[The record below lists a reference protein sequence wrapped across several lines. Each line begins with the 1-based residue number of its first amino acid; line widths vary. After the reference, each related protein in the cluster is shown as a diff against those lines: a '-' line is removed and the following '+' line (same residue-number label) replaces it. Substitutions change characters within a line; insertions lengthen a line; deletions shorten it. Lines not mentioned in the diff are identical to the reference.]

1 MTDIRKLIDSQPIS
15 GLQYTVIAVCFLMNV
30 LDGMDVLIISYAAQ
44 ALATEWA
51 ISPEALG
58 IVFSA
63 GLFGMT
69 AGALVLAPLAD
80 YLGRRSLILFCLV
93 VMSAGILLTA
103 YAQNVT
109 QLTALRFAS
118 GLGIGAMLA
127 SVATMAAEYAP
138 DRRKNL
144 MVSIVL
150 SGYPVGAT
158 LSGVVAASI
167 IPEFGWRTM
176 FTVAGLTTALAFPL
190 VYLFLPESLNFLV
203 KVRPGNA
210 LEKANRILRS
220 MDCAELSEFPP
231 AAEPAAHSKVSSL
244 FADGRSAPTLWLWL
258 AFFMSFATLY
268 FLTSWIPLLAANTG
282 LSPRLAIYAGAVF
295 NLGAIFGILLQG
307 YSSQI
312 LGLRRSIGVFLVGT
326 AVLMVVF
333 GYISGSIA
341 VLILFGLIGFA
352 MQGGFTGLYSIAAR
366 LYPTE
371 VRTTGVGWAIGAG
384 RTGAIAGPIL
394 GGILIGIGLSMSTN
408 FIVFAV
414 PVVVAAV
421 ATVLIRSKEIS

>member
-1 MTDIRKLIDSQPIS
+1 MSDIRKLIDSQPIS
-15 GLQYTVIAVCFLMNV
+15 RLQYTVIALCFLMNV
-30 LDGMDVLIISYAAQ
+30 LDGMDVLIISYAAR

-80 YLGRRSLILFCLV
+80 YLGRRSLILVCLLI
-93 VMSAGILLTA
+93 MSAGMLLTA
-103 YAQNVT
+103 YAQDIT
-109 QLTALRFAS
+109 QLTILRFAS

-127 SVATMAAEYAP
+127 SAATMAAEYAP

-144 MVSIVL
+144 LVSIVL

-158 LSGVVAASI
+158 LSGVAAAWI

-176 FTVAGLTTALAFPL
+176 FTVAGLASVVAFPL
-190 VYLFLPESLNFLV
+190 VYLFLPESLDFLI
-203 KVRPGNA
+203 KVRPANA
-210 LEKANRILRS
+210 LAKGNKILKS
-220 MDCAELSEFPP
+220 MGCALLSEFPP
-231 AAEPAAHSKVSSL
+231 AAAPAAHSKLSAL
-244 FADGRSAPTLWLWL
+244 FADGRREPTLWLWL

-282 LSPRLAIYAGAVF
+282 LSPSLAIYAGAVF

-312 LGLRRSIGVFLVGT
+312 LGLRRSISVFLIGT

-341 VLILFGLIGFA
+341 VLVLFGLIGFA
-352 MQGGFTGLYSIAAR
+352 MQGGFTGLYSVATR

-394 GGILIGIGLSMSTN
+394 GGILIGMGKGEGRE
-408 FIVFAV
+408 
-414 PVVVAAV
+414 PG
-421 ATVLIRSKEIS
+421 RRRCP

>member
-1 MTDIRKLIDSQPIS
+1 MSDIRKLIDSQPIS
-15 GLQYTVIAVCFLMNV
+15 GLQCTVIALCFLMNV
-30 LDGMDVLIISYAAQ
+30 LDGMDVLIISYAAP
-44 ALATEWA
+44 ALAREWA

-69 AGALVLAPLAD
+69 AGALLLAPLAD

-109 QLTALRFAS
+109 QLTVLRFVS

-127 SVATMAAEYAP
+127 SAATMAAEYAP

-144 MVSIVL
+144 LVSIVL

-176 FTVAGLTTALAFPL
+176 FIVAGLTTALAFPL

-203 KVRPGNA
+203 KVRPANA
-210 LEKANRILRS
+210 LKKANRILRS
-220 MDCAELSEFPP
+220 MDCAELREFPP
-231 AAEPAAHSKVSSL
+231 AAEPAAHSKVSAL
-244 FADGRSAPTLWLWL
+244 FADGRRAPTLWLWL

-268 FLTSWIPLLAANTG
+268 FLISWIPLLAANTG
-282 LSPRLAIYAGAVF
+282 LSPSLAIYAGAVF
-295 NLGAIFGILLQG
+295 NLGAIFGIVLQG

-312 LGLRRSIGVFLVGT
+312 LGLRRSIGVFLAGT

-333 GYISGSIA
+333 GYISGSTA
-341 VLILFGLIGFA
+341 VLVLFGLIGFA
-352 MQGGFTGLYSIAAR
+352 MQGGFTGLYSVAAR

-384 RTGAIAGPIL
+384 RTGAIVGPVL
-394 GGILIGIGLSMSTN
+394 GGILIGIGLSMSAN

-414 PVVVAAV
+414 PVVVAAI
-421 ATVLIRSKEIS
+421 ATALIRSPEIS

>member
-176 FTVAGLTTALAFPL
+176 FTVAGLTTALALPL
-190 VYLFLPESLNFLV
+190 VYLLLPESLNFLV
-203 KVRPGNA
+203 KVRPAKA

-341 VLILFGLIGFA
+341 VLVLFGLIGFA
-352 MQGGFTGLYSIAAR
+352 VQGGFTGLYSIAAR

>member
-1 MTDIRKLIDSQPIS
+1 MSDIRKLIDSQPIS
-15 GLQYTVIAVCFLMNV
+15 GLQYTVIALCFLMNV
-30 LDGMDVLIISYAAQ
+30 LDGMDVLIISYAAP
-44 ALATEWA
+44 ALAMEWA

-63 GLFGMT
+63 GLLGMT
-69 AGALVLAPLAD
+69 VGAVVLAPLAD

-103 YAQNVT
+103 YAQNLT
-109 QLTALRFAS
+109 QLAALRFAS

-127 SVATMAAEYAP
+127 SAAIMAAEYAP

-144 MVSIVL
+144 LVSIVL

-167 IPEFGWRTM
+167 IPEFGWRIM

-190 VYLFLPESLNFLV
+190 VYVLLPESLNFLV
-203 KVRPGNA
+203 KVRPANA

-231 AAEPAAHSKVSSL
+231 VAARAAHSKVSSL
-244 FADGRSAPTLWLWL
+244 FTAGNRAPTLWLWL

-268 FLTSWIPLLAANTG
+268 FLLSWIPLLVANTG
-282 LSPRLAIYAGAVF
+282 LSPSLAIYAGAVF

-341 VLILFGLIGFA
+341 VLVLFGLIGFG
-352 MQGGFTGLYSIAAR
+352 MQGGFTGLYSVAAR

-371 VRTTGVGWAIGAG
+371 VRATGVGWAIGAG
-384 RTGAIAGPIL
+384 RTGAIVGPVL
-394 GGILIGIGLSMSTN
+394 GGLLIGIGLSMSAN
-408 FIVFAV
+408 FIVFV
-414 PVVVAAV
+414 IPVVVAAV
-421 ATVLIRSKEIS
+421 ATALIRSAEIS

>member
-176 FTVAGLTTALAFPL
+176 FTVAGLTTALALPL
-190 VYLFLPESLNFLV
+190 VYLLLPESLNFLV
-203 KVRPGNA
+203 KVRPAKA

-244 FADGRSAPTLWLWL
+244 FSDGRSAPTLWLWL

-341 VLILFGLIGFA
+341 VLVLFGLIGFA
-352 MQGGFTGLYSIAAR
+352 VQGGFTGLYSIAAR

>member
-1 MTDIRKLIDSQPIS
+1 MNDIRELIDSRPMT
-15 GLQYTVIAVCFLMNV
+15 GLQYTVIILCFLLNV
-30 LDGMDVLIISYAAQ
+30 VDGMDVLVISYAAR

-58 IVFSA
+58 VVFSA

-69 AGALVLAPLAD
+69 AGALFLAPIAD
-80 YLGRRSLILFCLV
+80 YLGRRTLILFCLV

-103 YAQNVT
+103 YAQNIT
-109 QLTALRFAS
+109 QLTALRFAT

-127 SVATMAAEYAP
+127 SAATMTAEYAP
-138 DRRKNL
+138 DRRKNFL
-144 MVSIVL
+144 VSAVL
-150 SGYPVGAT
+150 AGYPVGAT

-176 FTVAGLTTALAFPL
+176 FTVAGLATALAFPL

-203 KVRPGNA
+203 KVRPANA

-220 MDCAELSEFPP
+220 MGCSELSELPIAV
-231 AAEPAAHSKVSSL
+231 AAAARSKVSSL
-244 FADGRSAPTLWLWL
+244 FAAGKNAPTLWLWL

-268 FLTSWIPLLAANTG
+268 FLLSWIPLLAASTE

-307 YSSQI
+307 YSSQV
-312 LGLRRSIGVFLVGT
+312 LGLRRAIGVFLVGAAGLMAVFGLVSGSV
-326 AVLMVVF
+326 AVL
-333 GYISGSIA
+333 A
-341 VLILFGLIGFA
+341 LFGLIGFA
-352 MQGGFTGLYSIAAR
+352 VQGGFTGLYSVAAR

-384 RTGAIAGPIL
+384 RTGAIIGPVL
-394 GGILIGIGLSMSTN
+394 GGIFIGLGLSMSAN
-408 FIVFAV
+408 FMIFAV
-414 PVVVAAV
+414 PLVVAAV
-421 ATVLIRSKEIS
+421 ATALIRTAEIN

>member
-1 MTDIRKLIDSQPIS
+1 MNDIRELIDSRPMT
-15 GLQYTVIAVCFLMNV
+15 GLQYTVIILCFLLNV
-30 LDGMDVLIISYAAQ
+30 VDGMDVLVISYAART
-44 ALATEWA
+44 LATEWA

-58 IVFSA
+58 VVFSA

-69 AGALVLAPLAD
+69 AGALFLAPIAD
-80 YLGRRSLILFCLV
+80 YLGRRTLILFCLV

-103 YAQNVT
+103 YAQNIT
-109 QLTALRFAS
+109 QLTALRFAT

-127 SVATMAAEYAP
+127 SAATMTAEYAP
-138 DRRKNL
+138 DRRKNFL
-144 MVSIVL
+144 VSAVL
-150 SGYPVGAT
+150 AGYPVGAT

-176 FTVAGLTTALAFPL
+176 FTVAGFATALAFPL

-203 KVRPGNA
+203 KVRPANA

-220 MDCAELSEFPP
+220 MGCSELSELPIAV
-231 AAEPAAHSKVSSL
+231 AAAVRSKVSSL
-244 FADGRSAPTLWLWL
+244 FAAGKNAPTLWLWL

-268 FLTSWIPLLAANTG
+268 FLLSWIPLLAASTE

-307 YSSQI
+307 YSSQV
-312 LGLRRSIGVFLVGT
+312 LGLRRAIGAFLVGAAGLMAVFGLVSGSV
-326 AVLMVVF
+326 AVL
-333 GYISGSIA
+333 A
-341 VLILFGLIGFA
+341 LFGLIGFA
-352 MQGGFTGLYSIAAR
+352 VQGGFTGLYSVAAR

-384 RTGAIAGPIL
+384 RTGAIIGPVL
-394 GGILIGIGLSMSTN
+394 GGIFIGLGLSMSAN
-408 FIVFAV
+408 FMIFAV
-414 PVVVAAV
+414 PLVVAAV
-421 ATVLIRSKEIS
+421 ATALIRTAEIN

>member
-15 GLQYTVIAVCFLMNV
+15 GLQYTVIALCFLMNV
-30 LDGMDVLIISYAAQ
+30 LDGMDVLIISYAAR

-69 AGALVLAPLAD
+69 AGALLLAPLAD
-80 YLGRRSLILFCLV
+80 YLGRRSLILLCLV
-93 VMSAGILLTA
+93 IMSAGILLTA

-109 QLTALRFAS
+109 QLTALRFVS

-127 SVATMAAEYAP
+127 SAATMAAEYAP

-144 MVSIVL
+144 LVSIVL

-190 VYLFLPESLNFLV
+190 VYFFLPESLNFLV
-203 KVRPGNA
+203 KVRPANA

-220 MDCAELSEFPP
+220 MRYAELSEFPP
-231 AAEPAAHSKVSSL
+231 AAAPAVRSKVSSL
-244 FADGRSAPTLWLWL
+244 FAEGQSAPTLWLWL

-282 LSPRLAIYAGAVF
+282 LSPSLAIYAGAIF

-333 GYISGSIA
+333 GYISGSTA
-341 VLILFGLIGFA
+341 VLVLFGLIGFA
-352 MQGGFTGLYSIAAR
+352 MQGGFTGLYSIATR

-384 RTGAIAGPIL
+384 RTGAIVGPVL
-394 GGILIGIGLSMSTN
+394 GGILIGIGLSMSAN

>member
-1 MTDIRKLIDSQPIS
+1 MNDIRELIDSRPMT
-15 GLQYTVIAVCFLMNV
+15 GLQYTVVILCFLVNV
-30 LDGMDVLIISYAAQ
+30 VDGMDVLVISYAAR

-58 IVFSA
+58 VVFSA

-69 AGALVLAPLAD
+69 AGALFLAPIAD
-80 YLGRRSLILFCLV
+80 YLGRRTLILFCLV

-103 YAQNVT
+103 YAQNIT
-109 QLTALRFAS
+109 QLTALRFAT

-127 SVATMAAEYAP
+127 SAATMTAEYAP
-138 DRRKNL
+138 DRRKNFL
-144 MVSIVL
+144 VSAVL
-150 SGYPVGAT
+150 AGYPVGAT

-176 FTVAGLTTALAFPL
+176 FTVAGFATALAFPL

-203 KVRPGNA
+203 KVRPANA

-220 MDCAELSEFPP
+220 MGCSELSEFPIAV
-231 AAEPAAHSKVSSL
+231 AAAARSKVSSL
-244 FADGRSAPTLWLWL
+244 FAAGKSAPTLWLWL

-268 FLTSWIPLLAANTG
+268 FLLSWIPLLAASTE

-307 YSSQI
+307 YSSQV
-312 LGLRRSIGVFLVGT
+312 LGLRRAIGVFLVG
-326 AVLMVVF
+326 AAGLMAVF
-333 GYISGSIA
+333 GLISGSVA
-341 VLILFGLIGFA
+341 VLTLFGLIGFA
-352 MQGGFTGLYSIAAR
+352 VQGGFTGLYSVAAR

-384 RTGAIAGPIL
+384 RTGAIIGPVL
-394 GGILIGIGLSMSTN
+394 GGLFIGLGLSMSAN
-408 FIVFAV
+408 FMIFAV
-414 PVVVAAV
+414 PLVVAAV
-421 ATVLIRSKEIS
+421 ATALIRTAEIN

>member
-158 LSGVVAASI
+158 LSGVVAASV

-176 FTVAGLTTALAFPL
+176 FTVAGLTTALAFPF

-231 AAEPAAHSKVSSL
+231 AVAPAARSKVSSL
-244 FADGRSAPTLWLWL
+244 FADGKSAPTLWLWL

-282 LSPRLAIYAGAVF
+282 LSPRLAIYA
-295 NLGAIFGILLQG
+295 
-307 YSSQI
+307 
-312 LGLRRSIGVFLVGT
+312 
-326 AVLMVVF
+326 
-333 GYISGSIA
+333 
-341 VLILFGLIGFA
+341 
-352 MQGGFTGLYSIAAR
+352 
-366 LYPTE
+366 
-371 VRTTGVGWAIGAG
+371 
-384 RTGAIAGPIL
+384 
-394 GGILIGIGLSMSTN
+394 
-408 FIVFAV
+408 
-414 PVVVAAV
+414 
-421 ATVLIRSKEIS
+421 